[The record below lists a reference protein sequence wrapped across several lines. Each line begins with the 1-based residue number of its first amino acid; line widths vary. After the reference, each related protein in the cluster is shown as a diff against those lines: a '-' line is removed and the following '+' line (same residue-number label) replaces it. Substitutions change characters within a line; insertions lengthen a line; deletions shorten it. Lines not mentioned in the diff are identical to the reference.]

1 LTLFASAVPSHDA
14 RMLAL
19 LPALLLTAAVAPTY
33 EPELRSGE
41 TLEARVDGDLDG
53 DGTADTAWL
62 TSSEDKRELVVHLTD
77 GATEAL
83 TLDTTPLGPGELS
96 IDKGV
101 LLFEDLTGGT
111 TAIESKRRY
120 RYDKNQIRM
129 RLIGYDATLYSR
141 TQQHDGFEV
150 SWNLLTGNAIV
161 RKLHLNTTGKGD
173 EAYDHIYEKK
183 VIKRS
188 PPVWLWKTPAPED
201 LIERFQGG

>member
-1 LTLFASAVPSHDA
+1 MTLFASTVPSHDA

-19 LPALLLTAAVAPTY
+19 LPALLLTAAAAPAF

-83 TLDTTPLGPGELS
+83 TLETTPLGPGELS

-150 SWNLLTGNAIV
+150 SEEQCDERRDHEHADPETDGQRKHMGGVSPRFIAV
-161 RKLHLNTTGKGD
+161 RLRRA
-173 EAYDHIYEKK
+173 ERIDHAVEHD
-183 VIKRS
+183 S
-188 PPVWLWKTPAPED
+188 GTACE
-201 LIERFQGG
+201 